1 MSTIDQG
8 TANTSRRIY
17 FKSVGGTYSH
27 IFMADMGD
35 FQQTYLQNGSAYTYT
50 PDFTQK
56 PTHLRLTIVS
66 SKGGIKIPD
75 SVTYEIAGT
84 TLAFNSSGDCT
95 TSGYTDKF
103 KLIKDVNGKVES
115 LKVIGNLATII
126 PNGDGTFQG
135 FTIIARAKVGVDT
148 IVSPLSFTPRSGEE
162 GSGVIVTI
170 APGDNKNFTI
180 RDKGDS
186 VILLAKVYINGNLM
200 SDADVDNGSLGA
212 LVWQKL
218 EWNNTTQ
225 EAEWVAQTPDA
236 VGRHQLTV
244 HDYDIDTM
252 GTYRVCYR
260 VGNVMPS
267 PTGKQ
272 PGWNSMD
279 VQDVIDASDP
289 YDIGLVI
296 KKNITGTGNP
306 TLLGVEVDE
315 GLDDSLPDAAYLQ
328 YEASLVKRDGTL
340 PPSYVQAAWQ
350 TGKLFNPSGVNFLN
364 IPPTGNVYKLTAGDL
379 RAANYIGELEFRFGC
394 TISATV

>member
-8 TANTSRRIY
+8 SANQSRRIY
-17 FKSVGGTYSH
+17 FKSVGGTYSA

-35 FQQTYLQNGSAYTYT
+35 LQQTYQSNGSTYSYA
-50 PDFTQK
+50 PDFTQT
-56 PTHLRLTIVS
+56 PTYLRLTIVS
-66 SKGGIKIPD
+66 SKGGIKTPD
-75 SVTYEIAGT
+75 SVTFSVAGT

-103 KLIKDVNGKVES
+103 KLIKDANGKVES
-115 LKVIGNLATII
+115 LKIIGNLATIV

-135 FTIIARAKVGVDT
+135 FTIQATAKVGVDT
-148 IVSPLSFTPRSGEE
+148 IVASAPFTPRSGEE

-200 SDADVDNGSLGA
+200 SDADVNNGFIGA
-212 LVWQKL
+212 LQWEKL
-218 EWNNTTQ
+218 EWNATTH
-225 EAEWVAQTPDA
+225 EAEWVLQTPDS

-260 VGNVMPS
+260 IGNYMPS

-272 PGWNSMD
+272 PGWSSMD

-289 YDIGLVI
+289 YDIGVTV
-296 KKNITGTGNP
+296 KKNVTGTGNP
-306 TLLGVEVDE
+306 TQLGVEVDE

-328 YEASLVKRDGTL
+328 YETALVKRDGTL
-340 PPSYVQAAWQ
+340 PPSNVKATWN
-350 TGKLFNPSGVNFLN
+350 TGQLFSPSGVNFLN
-364 IPPTGNVYKLTAGDL
+364 VPPSNNIYKITAGDL
-379 RAANYIGELEFRFGC
+379 RAANYIGDLEFRYGC
-394 TISATV
+394 AITVTT